1 MWSTNQIKQ
10 LLHLRGNI
18 TLVFWFS
25 DRQERWSGSDCHV
38 YLINVTV
45 DQPLSENSI
54 ARGRVGGGPIVIR
67 YSNTCLK
74 SFRTPSL
81 DSEGMLR
88 GTDNFYFIPLICN
101 GIEYSSTIA
110 KRLLESLLL
119 PQPWYDHS
127 LQRHVRL
134 QVYQEPPSDRRVK
147 EIWTRHVKNNTID
160 EIQTSKQSFSQQ
172 TQRRHQT
179 HKTKLLIAADKTT
192 NFYELEPS
200 TYNDLLKQNITKSY
214 KKAQPNTTRAIHS
227 ENKNIATKRHR
238 WQGGHH
244 SYQRRTHNTERPQ
257 TELR

>member
-1 MWSTNQIKQ
+1 MWSTNQITQ

-25 DRQERWSGSDCHV
+25 DRQERWSGIDRFV
-38 YLINVTV
+38 YLINVTAN
-45 DQPLSENSI
+45 QPLSENSI
-54 ARGRVGGGPIVIR
+54 ARVGVGGGPIVIR

-101 GIEYSSTIA
+101 GIEYFSTIA

-147 EIWTRHVKNNTID
+147 GIWTRHVKNNTID

-179 HKTKLLIAADKTT
+179 HKKRNQAAHRRGQNKELLQTRTVNIQRSTIAKYHKVLQKSTT
-192 NFYELEPS
+192 
-200 TYNDLLKQNITKSY
+200 
-214 KKAQPNTTRAIHS
+214 
-227 ENKNIATKRHR
+227 
-238 WQGGHH
+238 
-244 SYQRRTHNTERPQ
+244 
-257 TELR
+257 